1 MASDAPTFYTYP
13 TAFGPITI
21 GSIADTVTSVSLGT
35 APMPGRKRPTAAAN
49 QCATEIMEYLA
60 GKRSAFTVACAPD
73 GTPFQRRV
81 WDACARIPY
90 GQVRT
95 TRELAETLGAP
106 ESYRAVGAAL
116 RACPIPLL
124 VPVHRVV
131 TSAGKPTSDVNA
143 ALLKIEQRP
152 SSR

>member
-35 APMPGRKRPTAAAN
+35 APMPGRKRPTAATN

-60 GKRSAFTVACAPD
+60 GKRSAFTVACAPG
-73 GTPFQRRV
+73 GTPFQRRA
-81 WDACARIPY
+81 WDAVSRIPY

-106 ESYRAVGAAL
+106 DSYRAVGAAV
-116 RACPIPLL
+116 RKNPLSII
-124 VPVHRVV
+124 VPAHRVV
-131 TSAGKPTSDVNA
+131 TATGKPTSDVNA
-143 ALLKIEQRP
+143 ALLKIEQQPLNR
-152 SSR
+152 

>member
-21 GSIADTVTSVSLGT
+21 GCAAGAVTAVSLGT
-35 APMPGRKRPTAAAN
+35 APMPGEKRPTAAAN

-60 GKRSAFTVACAPD
+60 GKRSTFTVACTPS
-73 GTPFQRRV
+73 GTPFQRRA
-81 WDACARIPY
+81 WDAVSRIPY

-106 ESYRAVGAAL
+106 DSYRAVGAAV
-116 RACPIPLL
+116 RKNPLSII
-124 VPVHRVV
+124 VPAHRVV
-131 TSAGKPTSDVNA
+131 TATGKPTSDVNV
-143 ALLKIEQRP
+143 ALLKIEQQPLNR
-152 SSR
+152 